1 MFFSREISVEE
12 MSIIYRIINEGLPK
26 DVHYLS
32 GLIFEE
38 KQMTKIYSGIM
49 GLVVGDALGVPV
61 EFKTRDS
68 FHVTDMIGYGT
79 YNLPPGTWSDDSSM
93 MLATVES
100 IARLGRIST
109 DDIMQNFY
117 RWTDE
122 NAFTPYGE
130 LFDIGRATREAIQR
144 YAWGTPARK
153 CGGKAEW
160 DNGNGSLMRIL
171 PLAFTDC
178 RYQMVNA
185 VSSLTHA
192 HEISLEACR
201 IYISM
206 ARKLLRGKPLDKI
219 VKTVKPELPVFG
231 RLPKLGT
238 LQRDEIKSSGYVVD
252 TLEAALWCNLKSNS
266 YRECVLMA
274 VNLGEDT
281 DTVGAIA
288 GGLAGIIYGIGGEQ
302 GIPEEWINQIARKE
316 WIEEL
321 CGKFEQSL
329 QKEF

>member
-1 MFFSREISVEE
+1 MVKFLR
-12 MSIIYRIINEGLPK
+12 K
-26 DVHYLS
+26 
-32 GLIFEE
+32 
-38 KQMTKIYSGIM
+38 KMTKIYSGIM

-61 EFKTRDS
+61 EFKTRDVEFNRRDS
-68 FHVTDMIGYGT
+68 FKITDMIGYGT
-79 YNLPPGTWSDDSSM
+79 YNMPPGTWSDDSSM

-117 RWTDE
+117 RWVDE
-122 NAFTPYGE
+122 SAFTPYGE
-130 LFDIGRATREAIQR
+130 MFDIGRATREAIQR

-153 CGGKAEW
+153 CGGEAEW

-201 IYISM
+201 IYVSV
-206 ARKLLRGKPLDKI
+206 ARKLLQGKPLDRI
-219 VKTVKPELPVFG
+219 VKTIKPELPVYE
-231 RLPKLGT
+231 RLPKLDT

-288 GGLAGIIYGIGGEQ
+288 GGLAGIMYGIGGEQ
-302 GIPEEWINQIARKE
+302 GIPEKWINQIARKE
-316 WIEEL
+316 WIAEL
-321 CGKFEQSL
+321 CGKFEQSIL
-329 QKEF
+329 

>member
-1 MFFSREISVEE
+1 
-12 MSIIYRIINEGLPK
+12 
-26 DVHYLS
+26 
-32 GLIFEE
+32 
-38 KQMTKIYSGIM
+38 MTKIYSGIM

-68 FHVTDMIGYGT
+68 FKITDMIGYGT
-79 YNLPPGTWSDDSSM
+79 YNMPPGTWSDDSSM
-93 MLATVES
+93 MLATVDS

-117 RWTDE
+117 RWVDE
-122 NAFTPYGE
+122 SAFTPYGE
-130 LFDIGRATREAIQR
+130 MFDIGRATREAIQR

-178 RYQMVNA
+178 RYQTVNA

-201 IYISM
+201 IYVSV
-206 ARKLLRGKPLDKI
+206 ARKLLQGKPLDRI
-219 VKTVKPELPVFG
+219 VKTIKPELLVYE
-231 RLPKLGT
+231 RLPKLDT

-252 TLEAALWCNLKSNS
+252 TLEAALWCNLKSSS
-266 YRECVLMA
+266 YRECVLLA

-288 GGLAGIIYGIGGEQ
+288 GGLAGIRYGIGGEQ

-316 WIEEL
+316 WIAEL
-321 CGKFEQSL
+321 CGKVEQSL
-329 QKEF
+329 

>member
-1 MFFSREISVEE
+1 
-12 MSIIYRIINEGLPK
+12 MSE
-26 DVHYLS
+26 
-32 GLIFEE
+32 
-38 KQMTKIYSGIM
+38 IYSGIM

-61 EFKTRDS
+61 EFNRRDS

-79 YNLPPGTWSDDSSM
+79 YDLPPGTWSDDSSM
-93 MLATVES
+93 TLATVES

-122 NAFTPYGE
+122 NAFTPYGK
-130 LFDIGRATREAIQR
+130 LFDIGYATQEAIHR
-144 YAWGTPARK
+144 YACGTPARK
-153 CGGKAEW
+153 CGGKGER
-160 DNGNGSLMRIL
+160 DNGNGALMRIL

-185 VSSLTHA
+185 VSGLTHA

-201 IYISM
+201 IYISV
-206 ARKLLRGKPLDKI
+206 ARKLLRGKPLANI
-219 VKTVKPELPVFG
+219 VQTIKPELPVYA
-231 RLPKLGT
+231 RLPKLDT
-238 LQRDEIKSSGYVVD
+238 LQRDEIQSSGYVVD

-266 YRECVLMA
+266 YRECVLLA
-274 VNLGEDT
+274 VNLGRDT
-281 DTVGAIA
+281 DTVAAIA
-288 GGLAGIIYGIGGEQ
+288 GGLAGIRYGIGGEK

-316 WIEEL
+316 WIAEL
-321 CGKFEQSL
+321 CEKFEQSL

>member
-1 MFFSREISVEE
+1 
-12 MSIIYRIINEGLPK
+12 MS
-26 DVHYLS
+26 
-32 GLIFEE
+32 
-38 KQMTKIYSGIM
+38 KIYSGIM
-49 GLVVGDALGVPV
+49 GLVAGDALGVPV
-61 EFKTRDS
+61 EFNRRDS

-79 YNLPPGTWSDDSSM
+79 YDLPPGTWSDDSSM
-93 MLATVES
+93 TLATVES
-100 IARLGRIST
+100 IGRLGRIST

-130 LFDIGRATREAIQR
+130 LFDIGRATREAILR

-153 CGGKAEW
+153 CGCKAEW

-201 IYISM
+201 IYISV
-206 ARKLLRGKPLDKI
+206 ARKLLRGKPLDEI
-219 VKTVKPELPVFG
+219 VKTIKPELPVYG
-231 RLPKLGT
+231 RLPKLDT

-288 GGLAGIIYGIGGEQ
+288 GGLAGISYGIGGEQ

-316 WIEEL
+316 WIAEL
-321 CGKFEQSL
+321 CEKFEQSL

>member
-1 MFFSREISVEE
+1 MVKFLR
-12 MSIIYRIINEGLPK
+12 K
-26 DVHYLS
+26 
-32 GLIFEE
+32 
-38 KQMTKIYSGIM
+38 KMTKIYSGIM

-68 FHVTDMIGYGT
+68 FKITDMIGYGT
-79 YNLPPGTWSDDSSM
+79 YNMPPGTWSDDSSM
-93 MLATVES
+93 MLATVDS

-117 RWTDE
+117 RWVDE
-122 NAFTPYGE
+122 SAFTPYGE
-130 LFDIGRATREAIQR
+130 MFDIGRATREAIQR

-153 CGGKAEW
+153 CGGEAEW

-201 IYISM
+201 IYVSV
-206 ARKLLRGKPLDKI
+206 ARKLLQGKPLDRI
-219 VKTVKPELPVFG
+219 VKTIKPELPVYE
-231 RLPKLGT
+231 RLPKLDT

-266 YRECVLMA
+266 YRECVLLA

-288 GGLAGIIYGIGGEQ
+288 GGLAGIMYGIGGEQ

-316 WIEEL
+316 WIAEL
-321 CGKFEQSL
+321 CGKFEQSIL
-329 QKEF
+329 

>member
-1 MFFSREISVEE
+1 
-12 MSIIYRIINEGLPK
+12 
-26 DVHYLS
+26 
-32 GLIFEE
+32 
-38 KQMTKIYSGIM
+38 
-49 GLVVGDALGVPV
+49 
-61 EFKTRDS
+61 
-68 FHVTDMIGYGT
+68 
-79 YNLPPGTWSDDSSM
+79 M
-93 MLATVES
+93 MLATVDS

-117 RWTDE
+117 RWVDE
-122 NAFTPYGE
+122 SAFTPYGE
-130 LFDIGRATREAIQR
+130 MFDIGRATREAIQR

-153 CGGKAEW
+153 CGGEAEW

-201 IYISM
+201 IYVSV
-206 ARKLLRGKPLDKI
+206 ARKLLQGKPLDRI
-219 VKTVKPELPVFG
+219 VKTIKPELPVYE
-231 RLPKLGT
+231 RLPKLDT

-288 GGLAGIIYGIGGEQ
+288 GGLAGIMYGIGGEQ

-316 WIEEL
+316 WIAEL
-321 CGKFEQSL
+321 CEKFEQSIL
-329 QKEF
+329 

>member
-1 MFFSREISVEE
+1 
-12 MSIIYRIINEGLPK
+12 
-26 DVHYLS
+26 
-32 GLIFEE
+32 
-38 KQMTKIYSGIM
+38 MTKIYSGIM

-219 VKTVKPELPVFG
+219 VKTVKPELLVYE
-231 RLPKLGT
+231 RLPKLDT

-266 YRECVLMA
+266 YRECILMS

>member
-1 MFFSREISVEE
+1 
-12 MSIIYRIINEGLPK
+12 
-26 DVHYLS
+26 
-32 GLIFEE
+32 
-38 KQMTKIYSGIM
+38 MT
-49 GLVVGDALGVPV
+49 
-61 EFKTRDS
+61 
-68 FHVTDMIGYGT
+68 
-79 YNLPPGTWSDDSSM
+79 
-93 MLATVES
+93 LATVES
-100 IARLGRIST
+100 IARLGRINT

-201 IYISM
+201 IYISV
-206 ARKLLRGKPLDKI
+206 ARKLL
-219 VKTVKPELPVFG
+219 
-231 RLPKLGT
+231 
-238 LQRDEIKSSGYVVD
+238 
-252 TLEAALWCNLKSNS
+252 
-266 YRECVLMA
+266 
-274 VNLGEDT
+274 
-281 DTVGAIA
+281 
-288 GGLAGIIYGIGGEQ
+288 
-302 GIPEEWINQIARKE
+302 
-316 WIEEL
+316 
-321 CGKFEQSL
+321 
-329 QKEF
+329 

>member
-1 MFFSREISVEE
+1 
-12 MSIIYRIINEGLPK
+12 
-26 DVHYLS
+26 
-32 GLIFEE
+32 
-38 KQMTKIYSGIM
+38 MTKIYSGIM

-68 FHVTDMIGYGT
+68 FKITDMIGYGT
-79 YNLPPGTWSDDSSM
+79 YNMPPGTWSDDSSM
-93 MLATVES
+93 MLATVDS

-117 RWTDE
+117 RWVDE
-122 NAFTPYGE
+122 SAFTPYGE
-130 LFDIGRATREAIQR
+130 MFDIGRVTREAIQR

-153 CGGKAEW
+153 CGGEAEW

-201 IYISM
+201 IYVSV
-206 ARKLLRGKPLDKI
+206 ARKLLQGKPLDKI
-219 VKTVKPELPVFG
+219 VKTIKPELPVYE
-231 RLPKLGT
+231 RLPKLDT
-238 LQRDEIKSSGYVVD
+238 LQRDAIQSSGYVVD

-266 YRECVLMA
+266 YRECVLLA
-274 VNLGEDT
+274 VNLSEDT

-288 GGLAGIIYGIGGEQ
+288 GGLAGIRYGIGGEK

-316 WIEEL
+316 WIAEL
-321 CGKFEQSL
+321 CEKFEQSIL
-329 QKEF
+329 

>member
-1 MFFSREISVEE
+1 
-12 MSIIYRIINEGLPK
+12 
-26 DVHYLS
+26 
-32 GLIFEE
+32 
-38 KQMTKIYSGIM
+38 MTNIYSGIM

-61 EFKTRDS
+61 EFKPRDS
-68 FHVTDMIGYGT
+68 FKVTDMIGYGT
-79 YNLPPGTWSDDSSM
+79 YNMPPGAWSDDSSM

-117 RWTDE
+117 RWADE

-130 LFDIGRATREAIQR
+130 MFDIGRATREAIQR
-144 YAWGTPARK
+144 YAGSTPAGK

-178 RYQMVNA
+178 RYQTVNA

-201 IYISM
+201 IYISV

-219 VKTVKPELPVFG
+219 VKTIKPELPVYA
-231 RLPKLGT
+231 RLPKLET

-252 TLEAALWCNLKSNS
+252 TLEAALWCNLKSSS

-288 GGLAGIIYGIGGEQ
+288 GGLAGISYGIGGEK

-321 CGKFEQSL
+321 CGKFEESL
-329 QKEF
+329 L

>member
-1 MFFSREISVEE
+1 MVKFLR
-12 MSIIYRIINEGLPK
+12 K
-26 DVHYLS
+26 
-32 GLIFEE
+32 
-38 KQMTKIYSGIM
+38 KMTKIYSGIM

-68 FHVTDMIGYGT
+68 FKITDMIGYGT
-79 YNLPPGTWSDDSSM
+79 YNMPPGTWSDDSSM
-93 MLATVES
+93 MLATVDS

-122 NAFTPYGE
+122 SAFTPYGE
-130 LFDIGRATREAIQR
+130 MFDIGRATREAIQR

-153 CGGKAEW
+153 CGGEAEW

-178 RYQMVNA
+178 RYQTVNA

-201 IYISM
+201 IYISV
-206 ARKLLRGKPLDKI
+206 ARKLLQGKPLANI
-219 VKTVKPELPVFG
+219 VQTIKPELPVYA
-231 RLPKLGT
+231 RLPKLDN
-238 LQRDEIKSSGYVVD
+238 LQRDEIQSSGYVVD
-252 TLEAALWCNLKSNS
+252 TLEAALWCNLKSSS
-266 YRECVLMA
+266 YRECVLLA
-274 VNLGEDT
+274 VNLGRDT
-281 DTVGAIA
+281 DTVAAIA
-288 GGLAGIIYGIGGEQ
+288 GGLAGIRYGIGGEK

-316 WIEEL
+316 WIAEL
-321 CGKFEQSL
+321 CEKFEQSL